1 MWDAVLT
8 TLREEFVDVTDA
20 AQLTRSAV
28 RLLVA
33 VLLASLIGLERER
46 HGSGAGLRTHML
58 VALGVALIIVA
69 ASSRELERP
78 N

>member
-8 TLREEFVDVTDA
+8 TLREEFVDLTDA

-33 VLLASLIGLERER
+33 VDA
-46 HGSGAGLRTHML
+46 
-58 VALGVALIIVA
+58 
-69 ASSRELERP
+69 
-78 N
+78 